1 MFAKAAQLSAY
12 QDQLTDVTWQLYRP
26 FYKHPPTKWDT
37 AKFDL
42 RGTVLVVAE
51 CLSSTAQAPVRRCTR
66 VTSRFIQEV
75 VFGGWPWTASAVAH
89 ARSPHSGD
97 GAWARRACQRS
108 FCRGRPANGLASR
121 LRTADII
128 VLINTKTLGEDD
140 KLKVLFIHVNP
151 RQSEKNNWKTTSI
164 SSHCVIFVE
173 DPQHQTVLNGYKVV
187 HY

>member
-26 FYKHPPTKWDT
+26 FYKHHPTKWDT

-42 RGTVLVVAE
+42 RDTVLMVTE

-97 GAWARRACQRS
+97 RRRVGTES
-108 FCRGRPANGLASR
+108 LPTVIL
-121 LRTADII
+121 
-128 VLINTKTLGEDD
+128 
-140 KLKVLFIHVNP
+140 P
-151 RQSEKNNWKTTSI
+151 RET
-164 SSHCVIFVE
+164 C
-173 DPQHQTVLNGYKVV
+173 
-187 HY
+187 